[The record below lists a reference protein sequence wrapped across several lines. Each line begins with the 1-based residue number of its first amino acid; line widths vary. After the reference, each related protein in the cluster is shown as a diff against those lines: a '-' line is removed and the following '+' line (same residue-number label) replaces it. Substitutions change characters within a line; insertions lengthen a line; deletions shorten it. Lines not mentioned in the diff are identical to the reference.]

1 MSDKNKKIRM
11 VECSVGMESDIW
23 SSAYDAMTYR
33 RARVGE
39 LLNELRSDV
48 VRSDK
53 SLEKGVRDSIRH
65 SIKDYTKARRVIEWV
80 TNLPETCYM
89 NPKTREVI

>member
-1 MSDKNKKIRM
+1 MSDKNKMIRM
-11 VECSVGMESDIW
+11 VECSVEMGRDMW

-33 RARVGE
+33 RAEVGE
-39 LLNELRSDV
+39 LLKKLKSDV

-53 SLEKGVRDSIRH
+53 SLEKGVRDLIRY
-65 SIKDYTKARRVIEWV
+65 SIKDYRKAQRVIDWV
-80 TNLPETCYM
+80 NNLNETCYM

>member
-1 MSDKNKKIRM
+1 MSKKNKKIRM
-11 VECSVGMESDIW
+11 VECSAEMESDIW
-23 SSAYDAMTYR
+23 SSAYDAITYR

-39 LLNELRSDV
+39 LLKELKSDV

-65 SIKDYTKARRVIEWV
+65 SIQDYRKARRVIDWV
-80 TNLPETCYM
+80 ANLNETCYM
-89 NPKTREVI
+89 NPKTREAI

>member
-1 MSDKNKKIRM
+1 MSDKKKMIRM
-11 VECSVGMESDIW
+11 VECPVGMDSDIW

-39 LLNELRSDV
+39 LLEKLKSDV

-53 SLEKGVRDSIRH
+53 SQEKGVRDLIRY
-65 SIKDYTKARRVIEWV
+65 SIKDYRKARRVIEWV
-80 TNLPETCYM
+80 SNLNESCYM

>member
-1 MSDKNKKIRM
+1 MSDKNKYIRM
-11 VECSVGMESDIW
+11 VECSFGMESDIW

-39 LLNELRSDV
+39 LLKELRSDV

-80 TNLPETCYM
+80 ANLNETCYL
-89 NPKTREVI
+89 PKTRGAI